1 MEPTIHGYVSQ
12 RLNLNYVMW
21 GKKDAPTVILLH
33 GGRDHARNWDRTAES
48 LSNEYRVIAPDLRG
62 HGDSDWAE
70 GGSYSII
77 DYVLD
82 VNALF
87 KELGIQ
93 EASIIGHSLGG
104 SIALQYAGAF
114 PEQVNRVVSI
124 EGVARMQWREG
135 QRKPA
140 HARLQKW
147 VENMRNLET
156 RNVRSY
162 PSQEEACKRMREA
175 NPNLSP
181 ELAYHLTV
189 HGTRKV
195 GEGFV
200 WKFDNHVRTPSPY
213 EFNMEDARDIWNQ
226 IRCPIM
232 FLFGSESW
240 GKQPDNL
247 DLSAFHNF
255 NTVNIDNAGHWVHHD
270 QFNGF
275 MSVVSDFLNHPE
287 SS

>member
-1 MEPTIHGYVSQ
+1 MEPTTHTYVSQ
-12 RLNLNYVMW
+12 RLELNYVMW
-21 GKKDAPTVILLH
+21 GNKEAPKIVLLH
-33 GGRDHARNWDRTAES
+33 GGRDHARNWDLTAET
-48 LSNEYRVIAPDLRG
+48 LSSEYCVIAPDLRG

-82 VNALF
+82 LNALF
-87 KELGIQ
+87 NEADIQ
-93 EASIIGHSLGG
+93 KASIIGHSLGG

-114 PEQVNRVVSI
+114 PEQVDRVVSI
-124 EGVARMQWREG
+124 EGVARMQWREN

-140 HARLQKW
+140 HERLRKW
-147 VENMRNLET
+147 VKDMRGLEI
-156 RNVRSY
+156 RNTHTY
-162 PSQEEACKRMREA
+162 PSLESACERMKEA

-181 ELAYHLTV
+181 ELAYHLTL

-195 GEGFV
+195 DESFV

-226 IRCPIM
+226 IRCPIL
-232 FLFGSESW
+232 FLVGGESW
-240 GKQPDNL
+240 GKQPESL

-255 NTVNIDNAGHWVHHD
+255 NKVKIDNAGHWVQHD
-270 QFNGF
+270 QFAKF
-275 MSVVSDFLNHPE
+275 MAVVSGFLNQ
-287 SS
+287 